1 MTTLLTIM
9 EFLEAAGIDLSETKD
24 VFRCHNRQDNLFP
37 QTRRFAKL
45 DIRERTKGIETN
57 VESNKQRNVIL
68 QLV

>member
-37 QTRRFAKL
+37 QTRSSQSWIFKN
-45 DIRERTKGIETN
+45 ENPGIETS
-57 VESNKQRNVIL
+57 VESI
-68 QLV
+68 